1 MEQWNGFLGS
11 TWREHIDVANFIKE
25 NYTEYTGD
33 ESFLIG
39 PSQKTNSLYSTL
51 KPLLKEELEKGIYK
65 VDVDHVSGIDQ
76 YQPGYIDKE
85 NEVIVGLQTDEPLK
99 RIVNPFG
106 GMRMVKSALKAYE
119 YELNPTVEEYFK
131 YRKT

>member
-51 KPLLKEELEKGIYK
+51 KPLLKEELENIKY
-65 VDVDHVSGIDQ
+65 VDDSEKIFVTFILL
-76 YQPGYIDKE
+76 YF
-85 NEVIVGLQTDEPLK
+85 T
-99 RIVNPFG
+99 
-106 GMRMVKSALKAYE
+106 KAQDAMPDAERVYE
-119 YELNPTVEEYFK
+119 
-131 YRKT
+131 KTAGPMGPAV